1 MKLAV
6 LADIHANFVALQTVT
21 AHLEAWQPDLVI
33 VAGDVVNRGP
43 RPRECWQ
50 LVENKQRCAG
60 WLLVRG
66 NHEDYVLS
74 HTRPTAPRQG
84 PEFEI
89 QRHAYWTYQQLNGSL
104 PRLANMPEQQILLG
118 PDGREIRVTHGSRQ
132 GRRDGIYPETTTA
145 ELRRKIEPSAAL
157 FCVGHTH
164 RPLVRQIDH
173 TLVVNVG
180 SAGLPFDGDPR
191 PSYAQLQWCNGRWQ
205 ANIIRLVYDQA
216 QAERDFFETGCLE
229 QSGPLVYLI
238 LDELRTAQSRLFQWT
253 ELYQAPVLAGQLS
266 LEESAREFL
275 IALGRKASPKQNFG

>member
-6 LADIHANFVALQTVT
+6 LADIHANFVALETVT
-21 AHLEAWQPDLVI
+21 AHLEAWQPDVVV

-43 RPRECWQ
+43 RPLECWQ
-50 LVENKQRCAG
+50 LVENRQRYAG

-74 HTRPTAPRQG
+74 HTRPNAPRQG

-89 QRHAYWTYQQLNGSL
+89 QRHAYWTYQQLNGKVT
-104 PRLANMPEQQILLG
+104 RLARMPVKQSLLA
-118 PDGREIRVTHGSRQ
+118 PDGRQIWVTHGSCR
-132 GRRDGIYPETTTA
+132 GSRDGIYPETTAT
-145 ELRRKIEPSAAL
+145 ELRRKIEPSATL

-164 RPLVRQIDH
+164 RPLVRQIDN

-191 PSYAQLQWCNGRWQ
+191 PSYAQLQWQHGQWQ
-205 ANIIRLVYDQA
+205 AKIIRLDYDRTK
-216 QAERDFFETGCLE
+216 AERDFFETGCLE
-229 QSGPLVYLI
+229 QSGPMAYLM

-253 ELYQAPVLAGQLS
+253 ERYQSPVLAGEMS
-266 LEESAREFL
+266 VGEAAHEFL
-275 IALGRKASPKQNFG
+275 VAIGRGD